1 MARFIVLHIP
11 HIIPAVVAMW
21 FLGRFALVMADQPPA
36 EFSDAQIAEWRRV
49 RVERARNRRVRRV
62 SARLGLLSL
71 PALLAAV
78 ATGLWLYTIALRD
91 DRPSSALI
99 WLHVAVSAVA
109 LVMVTAK
116 VLESG
121 RARLAR
127 GLDPARFF
135 TDGISLLLAAL
146 AAPLLVTGVVLVFAP
161 GSDSATAYAHLV
173 GSAWWMT
180 LFGIHLMRYLGR
192 SLDAALRG
200 KAAPE

>member
-11 HIIPAVVAMW
+11 HIIPAVVAMV

-49 RVERARNRRVRRV
+49 RVERATARRVRRV
-62 SARLGLLSL
+62 SARLGLLAL
-71 PALLAAV
+71 PALIAAV
-78 ATGLWLYTIALRD
+78 STGLWLYTIALRD

-99 WLHVAVSAVA
+99 WLHVATSALALGLVA
-109 LVMVTAK
+109 VKLV
-116 VLESG
+116 ESG

-135 TDGISLLLAAL
+135 TDGLSLILAGLAVPLLA
-146 AAPLLVTGVVLVFAP
+146 TGVVLMLVP
-161 GSDSATAYAHLV
+161 GSGSATAYAHLI
-173 GSAWWMT
+173 GSAWWMA
-180 LFGIHLMRYLGR
+180 LFGAHLTRYLGR
-192 SLDAALRG
+192 SLDATLRG

>member
-36 EFSDAQIAEWRRV
+36 EFSDAQIAEWRQV

-62 SARLGLLSL
+62 SARLGLYSL

-99 WLHVAVSAVA
+99 WLHVAVSVVA

-161 GSDSATAYAHLV
+161 GSDSAMAYAHLV
-173 GSAWWMT
+173 ASAWWMT
-180 LFGIHLMRYLGR
+180 LFGVHLMRYLGR